1 MPLYVLT
8 CVDKPKSLALRVA
21 TREAHLAYVGAARSH
36 IRAAGPLL
44 DAAGEMSGSL
54 FIMDC
59 PDHAAVAAFSEA
71 DPYRVAGLF
80 ETVEIRAWRQTVGA
94 PL

>member
-1 MPLYVLT
+1 M
-8 CVDKPKSLALRVA
+8 A
-21 TREAHLAYVGAARSH
+21 TREAHLAYVGAARAM

-44 DAAGEMSGSL
+44 DANGEMTGSL

-59 PDHAAVAAFSEA
+59 PDEDAVSAFSRD
-71 DPYRVAGLF
+71 DPYRLAGLF